1 MKRLLLLFLSLLLV
15 LLVACQA
22 STSQIAV
29 TETPQP
35 PSTAAPATE
44 TVEAP
49 TETPSAAELATATPT
64 TETPA
69 ASASTPSDPAP
80 PTATLGEVTRYVDE
94 TAGVALLYPAGW
106 SVLDVDPA
114 LKQESP
120 AYAVTF
126 QSWDL
131 TEPGEGGIPEGATKF
146 DLGIIS
152 DTQATSLEEAV
163 AERRAQLAGAEMGPV
178 EILAEQR
185 VRLGNGL
192 EAVRWLLESQ
202 GEQSV
207 LYVIYGN
214 ERMILIS
221 GLGDFQKID
230 AIAQTVEMV
239 PSDVVDW
246 HEASD

>member
-1 MKRLLLLFLSLLLV
+1 MKRRLLLFFSLLLV

-29 TETPQP
+29 TETSQL

-49 TETPSAAELATATPT
+49 TETSSATEPTTTPT
-64 TETPA
+64 TEAPA
-69 ASASTPSDPAP
+69 ASTSTPADPVL

-120 AYAVTF
+120 AYAVSF

-163 AERRAQLAGAEMGPV
+163 AERRAQLAGAEMEPV

-185 VRLGNGL
+185 VRLGKGL

-207 LYVIYGN
+207 LYLTYRN

-221 GLGDFQKID
+221 GLGDFQVID

-239 PSDVVDW
+239 PSG
-246 HEASD
+246 